1 MQQIEPILRR
11 VKKVFLQNR
20 MLTDPHFVHERAPL
34 LAKVQA
40 RWGFMLAGSALCAA
54 ITFVLP
60 PYFPLLEPD
69 SPGYLEFDSNR
80 TAFYPWFLRVS
91 LRLGLT
97 LEQITYVQIALFS
110 VALLVLFAALMRA
123 RASKWVIAAVAVLF
137 GANSY
142 FSGFHRTI

>member
-1 MQQIEPILRR
+1 MPRSRLFFRR
-11 VKKVFLQNR
+11 ISPCF
-20 MLTDPHFVHERAPL
+20 
-34 LAKVQA
+34 
-40 RWGFMLAGSALCAA
+40 
-54 ITFVLP
+54 
-60 PYFPLLEPD
+60 EPD

-110 VALLVLFAALMRA
+110 AALLVLFAALMRA

-142 FSGFHRTI
+142 FSGFHRTIMSESLFFTLTIL